1 MKKTLFVVICFL
13 SIDVFYSQKLD
24 LFSVKNYP
32 SITYSKFGDFQ
43 TCVLIDSLNI
53 YFLNEL
59 ELKIVSGV
67 DKVTT
72 VSLNDLLDQT
82 LRRLISKA
90 HQFDYYK
97 KDQIL
102 CVKNYDNLFLF
113 KVLNDQV
120 TFSKHFTLIADNT
133 RNLYL
138 NDSLLF
144 CYEIYNHHPSDSDVH
159 ASYNVLNINS
169 GKQSSF
175 KLDFKY
181 LSLTHLGPSKFIDF
195 NHNVYVLC
203 DPFQYKFLFY
213 DYNNQLIDSLQAP
226 GGEFTVANN
235 FAEFNKSFPHEK
247 VALGP
252 VDYFKDMNLFLSKI
266 DRVWTVNFIDH
277 ETIFVTLTRNSLPSK
292 EQGKQLFYQHTW
304 KKINGTWKLITVN
317 DLNKVNSNGS
327 QLKAKTDVL
336 PYFFLG
342 SKILFN
348 DGLIYYLFWGSGN
361 NEIPQS
367 VERFYGFNE
376 KDRAKLF
383 LKRITFG
390 VK

>member
-1 MKKTLFVVICFL
+1 
-13 SIDVFYSQKLD
+13 
-24 LFSVKNYP
+24 
-32 SITYSKFGDFQ
+32 
-43 TCVLIDSLNI
+43 
-53 YFLNEL
+53 
-59 ELKIVSGV
+59 
-67 DKVTT
+67 
-72 VSLNDLLDQT
+72 
-82 LRRLISKA
+82 
-90 HQFDYYK
+90 
-97 KDQIL
+97 
-102 CVKNYDNLFLF
+102 
-113 KVLNDQV
+113 
-120 TFSKHFTLIADNT
+120 
-133 RNLYL
+133 
-138 NDSLLF
+138 
-144 CYEIYNHHPSDSDVH
+144 
-159 ASYNVLNINS
+159 
-169 GKQSSF
+169 
-175 KLDFKY
+175 
-181 LSLTHLGPSKFIDF
+181 
-195 NHNVYVLC
+195 
-203 DPFQYKFLFY
+203 
-213 DYNNQLIDSLQAP
+213 LIDSLQAP

-361 NEIPQS
+361 NEIPKS